1 MERVPEK
8 KERNL
13 SLYKDWLNGMNQI
26 EMVKKY
32 NITTVRI
39 YQILLYMRKKYPMGL
54 PNIKKTSEFLDYEKL
69 DQEGIGEGEI

>member
-1 MERVPEK
+1 MERVVEK

-13 SLYKDWLNGMNQI
+13 SLFRDWLGGMTQI

-39 YQILLYMRKKYPMGL
+39 YQILLYMKKKYPLGL
-54 PNIKKTSEFLDYEKL
+54 PEEKKTEVFLDYDKIDE
-69 DQEGIGEGEI
+69 EGEQ